1 MNKCHHTDAY
11 TLNKSF
17 IIIVLILIMTRIVV
31 VELILSVTNAED
43 TLTNQITGNQKWR
56 QRALEKFRT
65 GNTA

>member
-1 MNKCHHTDAY
+1 
-11 TLNKSF
+11 
-17 IIIVLILIMTRIVV
+17 MTRIVV
-31 VELILSVTNAED
+31 VELILSVTNAEDD

>member
-1 MNKCHHTDAY
+1 
-11 TLNKSF
+11 
-17 IIIVLILIMTRIVV
+17 MTRIVV